1 MSEGWPRHPGVRR
14 VGLTGGI
21 AAGKS
26 EVAAYLARLGAT
38 VVDHDVLA
46 RRVVEPGSP
55 GLAAVAEA
63 FDGVVAPDGSLDR
76 PALAARV
83 FADPAARA
91 RLNGIVHPRVQ
102 HAATLAE
109 GAAVA
114 AGATVVVH
122 DIPLL
127 VETGGAGHMDEVL
140 VVDAPEELR
149 VRRLVEGRGMTEEQA
164 WSRLAAQADDDER
177 RTVATVVLDGSG
189 TVATLHAQVDR
200 VWERWGA
207 DQAAAG

>member
-26 EVAAYLARLGAT
+26 EVAAYLTRLGAT

-46 RRVVEPGSP
+46 RQVIEPGSP
-55 GLAAVAEA
+55 GLAAVAA
-63 FDGVVAPDGSLDR
+63 DFDGVLAEDGSLDR
-76 PALAARV
+76 AALAARV
-83 FADPAARA
+83 FADPTARA
-91 RLNGIVHPRVQ
+91 RLNAIIHPLVQ
-102 HAATLAE
+102 HAATEAE
-109 GAAVA
+109 ERAVA

-149 VRRLVEGRGMTEEQA
+149 VRRLVEGRGMTEEHA
-164 WSRLAAQADDDER
+164 WSRLAAQADDEER
-177 RTVATVVLDGSG
+177 RAVATVVLDGSG
-189 TVATLHAQVDR
+189 PVAALQEQVDR
-200 VWERWGA
+200 VWGRWA
-207 DQAAAG
+207 AQRAAAR